1 MIRLSLLF
9 VLLIRFNLMA
19 QNIYPVVGSIER
31 KDPQIDLLVSPNAKI
46 EVLSNGFIWTEGP
59 LYIEEG
65 DYWLFSDI
73 PQNSI
78 FKWDEKEGV
87 KVYLNPSGYTGTVP
101 RGGEPGSNAL
111 ILDLQKR
118 LVLCQHGDRRMA
130 RMLAPLDKPVSLF
143 ESIAGQY
150 MGKKFNSPNDAIFD
164 SKGNLYF
171 TDPPYGLVKNAD
183 DPSKEL
189 PFQGV
194 FKVKPN
200 GEIKLITDK
209 LARPNGIAFSPD
221 EKILYVSNS
230 EFPASWHS
238 FELDE
243 DGNILSQKVFYTPG
257 DNEGKGAPD
266 GLKVDPHGNIWAT
279 GPGGLWIFSPDA
291 KVLGRI
297 RTGEA
302 TSNCAFNKDFSVIF
316 LTCDDYIMRVKL
328 K

>member
-1 MIRLSLLF
+1 
-9 VLLIRFNLMA
+9 MA

>member
-1 MIRLSLLF
+1 MRFLPLF
-9 VLLIRFNLMA
+9 ILISSFKLMA
-19 QNIYPVVGSIER
+19 QGIYPTVGSIER
-31 KDPQIDLLVSPNAKI
+31 TDSQINQLISQNATI

-59 LYIEEG
+59 VYIADG
-65 DYWLFSDI
+65 NYWLFSDI

-87 KVYLNPSGYTGTVP
+87 QLYLTPSGYTGTVP

-111 ILDLQKR
+111 ILDHQKR

-130 RMLAPLDKPVSLF
+130 RMLAPLDRPAATF
-143 ESIAGQY
+143 ESIAGHY
-150 MGKKFNSPNDAIFD
+150 KGKKFNSPNDAIFD

-171 TDPPYGLVKNAD
+171 TDPPYGLVKNSE

-243 DGNILSQKVFYTPG
+243 DGNILSEKVFYVPG
-257 DNEGKGAPD
+257 ENEGKGAPD
-266 GLKVDPHGNIWAT
+266 GLKVDPQGNVWAT
-279 GPGGLWIFSPDA
+279 GPGGLWIFSPEA

-297 RTGEA
+297 KTGEA
-302 TSNCAFNKDFSVIF
+302 TSNCAFNNDYSVLF

>member
-1 MIRLSLLF
+1 MPFLPIFFLLF
-9 VLLIRFNLMA
+9 SFNVMS
-19 QNIYPVVGSIER
+19 QGTYPTTGSIER
-31 KDPQIDLLVSPNAKI
+31 IDPKMNSLIAPNAVI

-59 LYIEEG
+59 LYIEDG

-78 FKWDEKEGV
+78 FKWNEKEGV
-87 KVYLNPSGYTGTVP
+87 RLYLTPSGYTGTVP

-111 ILDLQKR
+111 ILDPNGQ
-118 LVLCQHGDRRMA
+118 LVMCQHGDRRMA
-130 RMLAPLDKPVSLF
+130 RMSAPLKEPSAVF

-150 MGKKFNSPNDAIFD
+150 LGKKLNSPNDAVYD
-164 SKGNLYF
+164 SKGNLFF
-171 TDPPYGLVKNAD
+171 TDPPYGLVGNSD
-183 DPSKEL
+183 DPTKEL

-194 FKVKPN
+194 FRCSPQ
-200 GEIKLITDK
+200 GDIKLITDK

-221 EKILYVSNS
+221 EKIMYVSNS

-238 FELDE
+238 FSLDE
-243 DGNILSQKVFYTPG
+243 MGNVVNESVFFVPG

-266 GLKVDPHGNIWAT
+266 GLKVDPQGNVWAT
-279 GPGGLWIFSPDA
+279 GPGGLWIFSPEA

-297 RTGEA
+297 LTGEA
-302 TSNCAFNKDFSVIF
+302 TSNCAFNKDYSVLF

>member
-1 MIRLSLLF
+1 
-9 VLLIRFNLMA
+9 MA

-302 TSNCAFNKDFSVIF
+302 TSNCAFNKDFTVIF

>member
-1 MIRLSLLF
+1 MRLSLLF

-302 TSNCAFNKDFSVIF
+302 TSNCAFNKDFTVIF

>member
-1 MIRLSLLF
+1 
-9 VLLIRFNLMA
+9 MA

-130 RMLAPLDKPVSLF
+130 RMLAPLDKPVSFF

>member
-1 MIRLSLLF
+1 MLFFSLLM
-9 VLLIRFNLMA
+9 LISGSNSMA
-19 QNIYPVVGSIER
+19 QNTYPTVGSIER
-31 KDPQIDLLVSPNAKI
+31 IDPQINQLISPNAKI

-59 LYIEEG
+59 VYIEDG
-65 DYWLFSDI
+65 AYWLFSDI

-78 FKWDEKEGV
+78 FKWDEKGGV
-87 KVYLNPSGYTGTVP
+87 QRYLSPSGYTGTVP

-111 ILDLQKR
+111 ILDEQKR

-130 RMLAPLDKPVSLF
+130 RMRAPLNRPTATF
-143 ESIAGQY
+143 ETLAGQFN
-150 MGKKFNSPNDAIFD
+150 GKKLNSPNDAIFD

-171 TDPPYGLVKNAD
+171 TDPPYGLVENVD

-189 PFQGV
+189 SFQGV
-194 FKVKPN
+194 FKVTPE
-200 GEIKLITDK
+200 GTIKLITDK
-209 LARPNGIAFSPD
+209 LPRPNGIAFSPD

-243 DGNILSQKVFYTPG
+243 TGNILSEKIFYTPEKY
-257 DNEGKGAPD
+257 EGKGAPD

-279 GPGGLWIFSPDA
+279 GPGGVWIFNPEA

-297 RTGEA
+297 KTGEA
-302 TSNCAFNKDFSVIF
+302 TSNCAFNADYSVIF

>member
-1 MIRLSLLF
+1 
-9 VLLIRFNLMA
+9 MA
-19 QNIYPVVGSIER
+19 QGIYPTVGSIER
-31 KDPQIDLLVSPNAKI
+31 VDPKINQLISQNAKI

-59 LYIEEG
+59 LYIEDG
-65 DYWLFSDI
+65 NYWLFSDI

-87 KVYLNPSGYTGTVP
+87 RLYLNPSGYTGTLP

-111 ILDLQKR
+111 ILDHQKR

-130 RMLAPLDKPVSLF
+130 RMLAPLDRPSAAF

-150 MGKKFNSPNDAIFD
+150 KGKKFNSPNDAIFD

-171 TDPPYGLVKNAD
+171 TDPPYGLVKNAE

-243 DGNILSQKVFYTPG
+243 EGNILNEKIFYTPG
-257 DNEGKGAPD
+257 ENEGKGAPD
-266 GLKVDPHGNIWAT
+266 GLKVDPKGNIWAT
-279 GPGGLWIFSPDA
+279 GPGGLWIFNADA

-297 RTGEA
+297 KTGEA
-302 TSNCAFNKDFSVIF
+302 TSNCAFNKDYSMLF